1 MPDGFVRH
9 ALFYFPQGGSLC
21 SKGADSGSGCRSI
34 LMAHLVCV
42 CSLGL
47 PTDTPKVEPM
57 AYSWLVLFCIPLMW
71 TNVWQIVSAPRHLVS
86 VQRGWNL
93 SLDSCAH
100 GAEGSPRGSLSFC
113 NGNFSLNPMK
123 NSNKLAGIIKVFSSL
138 GTLQHSVVG
147 ARLYLSNMICKFPG
161 ACNLFFTGS
170 VSIVPLCS

>member
-9 ALFYFPQGGSLC
+9 VLFYFPQGGSPC

-47 PTDTPKVEPM
+47 PTDAPKVESM
-57 AYSWLVLFCIPLMW
+57 AYSWLVLFSIPLMW
-71 TNVWQIVSAPRHLVS
+71 TNVWQIVSAPHHLVS

-100 GAEGSPRGSLSFC
+100 GVEGSPRGSLSFW

-123 NSNKLAGIIKVFSSL
+123 NCNILTGIIKVFSSP
-138 GTLQHSVVG
+138 GTLQHSVDG
-147 ARLYLSNMICKFPG
+147 ARLYLSSMIYKFPG
-161 ACNLFFTGS
+161 TCSVFFMGS